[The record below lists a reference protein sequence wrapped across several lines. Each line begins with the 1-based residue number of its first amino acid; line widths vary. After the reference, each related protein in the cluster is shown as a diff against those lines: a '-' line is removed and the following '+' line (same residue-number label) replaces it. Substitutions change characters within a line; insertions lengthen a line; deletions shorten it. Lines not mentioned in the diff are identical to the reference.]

1 MFVNPVL
8 FISTA
13 AFGVWSVLR
22 MVYVNVCPLNSV
34 FIFLSIHII
43 FFVRTVYQLWLHSN
57 ICMHCR
63 VYRTHQDFQSHGCSV
78 HMICHDLWTVLLVG
92 VGGAPACHA

>member
-1 MFVNPVL
+1 M
-8 FISTA
+8 
-13 AFGVWSVLR
+13 
-22 MVYVNVCPLNSV
+22 
-34 FIFLSIHII
+34 
-43 FFVRTVYQLWLHSN
+43 RTVYQLWLDSN

-92 VGGAPACHA
+92 VGGALHATRSWTINLLFSTAAFGV